1 MSSCSVIPATA
12 ATMEK
17 PLHFIRSDADG
28 KFVVDESVA
37 TQLALLPE
45 GPAEVVAI
53 IGSSRTGKSYLLSRF
68 FGWGKGGFETG
79 ASTRPVTRGVWL
91 WSREHPLRP
100 DARLVLLDT
109 EGLDEPSTAEGRD
122 YDYKLFSLTV
132 LLASCVLY
140 NTVGKIQRSDIDAL
154 RIVLKLSEYIR
165 LKPAPGTH
173 SGTGHGEELAG
184 SLCWVMRDFHL
195 ALDSTPDKYME
206 EAFSRFES
214 SSEGKLVDSLRKYF
228 PVRRCF
234 PLSTPLA
241 NAAQLGELDNMSPSE
256 LNEDFRR
263 QAEDMISTVLTSV
276 VSPKRIMSD
285 DGSIRTLDPLQFVT
299 VAQHYVA
306 ALNAGDQPCVQDAYL
321 ALLEWDARR
330 ASAEALQARRAELE
344 VRLGGADP
352 PHGPAVLARALAA
365 AHSAGV
371 SAFVMR
377 LAELGLHNETPG
389 FLPGFLSELT
399 AEQEEDWKHNEKLS
413 RERSAAALKEM
424 ARAALGDEGAFMV
437 PGGHLQLVLA
447 MLRLVHEF
455 SERKDLGPCAAEALA
470 EFRESRCAPLE
481 AAVSRSDAEMTQMEK
496 ERAERRVAEEKEKIR
511 EQTREETKQK
521 YKQQMRENEEK
532 HLEAVTKYKME
543 AQQVCGEMEKLR
555 EEKERELGEVKAQ
568 HRTELERLE
577 ETHRDT
583 VRRFQKQENTA
594 AAPRQQRRKIPLM
607 CLSKQ
612 SQD

>member
-1 MSSCSVIPATA
+1 PATA

-234 PLSTPLA
+234 
-241 NAAQLGELDNMSPSE
+241 
-256 LNEDFRR
+256 
-263 QAEDMISTVLTSV
+263 
-276 VSPKRIMSD
+276 
-285 DGSIRTLDPLQFVT
+285 
-299 VAQHYVA
+299 
-306 ALNAGDQPCVQDAYL
+306 
-321 ALLEWDARR
+321 
-330 ASAEALQARRAELE
+330 
-344 VRLGGADP
+344 
-352 PHGPAVLARALAA
+352 
-365 AHSAGV
+365 
-371 SAFVMR
+371 
-377 LAELGLHNETPG
+377 
-389 FLPGFLSELT
+389 
-399 AEQEEDWKHNEKLS
+399 
-413 RERSAAALKEM
+413 
-424 ARAALGDEGAFMV
+424 
-437 PGGHLQLVLA
+437 
-447 MLRLVHEF
+447 
-455 SERKDLGPCAAEALA
+455 
-470 EFRESRCAPLE
+470 
-481 AAVSRSDAEMTQMEK
+481 
-496 ERAERRVAEEKEKIR
+496 
-511 EQTREETKQK
+511 
-521 YKQQMRENEEK
+521 
-532 HLEAVTKYKME
+532 
-543 AQQVCGEMEKLR
+543 
-555 EEKERELGEVKAQ
+555 
-568 HRTELERLE
+568 
-577 ETHRDT
+577 
-583 VRRFQKQENTA
+583 
-594 AAPRQQRRKIPLM
+594 
-607 CLSKQ
+607 
-612 SQD
+612 

>member
-1 MSSCSVIPATA
+1 
-12 ATMEK
+12 MEK